1 MFWNKKKE
9 TNIELGDLVKI
20 DLKPDTRHQAEWY
33 KSVFGEINGELGL
46 VVNDGM
52 EIVTTPF
59 ESEKKTFRFRYKVYV
74 FSKGAIQS
82 FLPYQLFKQQ

>member
-33 KSVFGEINGELGL
+33 RSVFGEINGELGL
-46 VVNDGM
+46 VVNGGM
-52 EIVTTPF
+52 ETVTIPF
-59 ESEKKTFRFRYKVYV
+59 ESEKKTFRYKVYV
-74 FSKGAIQS
+74 FSKGTIQS
-82 FLPYQLFKQQ
+82 FLPYQLSKQQ